1 MALVLKKGELR
12 QSKCVFHDIKELLLL
27 SVSLTLFKLQI

>member
-12 QSKCVFHDIKELLLL
+12 QSKRVFQDIKELLLL
-27 SVSLTLFKLQI
+27 SASLTLFKLQI